1 MIENF
6 WILKYNLM
14 VMFNIWNLIR
24 LKQTSNNPQRFT
36 TQVKGLR
43 VIVSYSTHPMPHIS
57 IFES

>member
-36 TQVKGLR
+36 TQVKNGISFEHNFLLS
-43 VIVSYSTHPMPHIS
+43 VILPD
-57 IFES
+57 